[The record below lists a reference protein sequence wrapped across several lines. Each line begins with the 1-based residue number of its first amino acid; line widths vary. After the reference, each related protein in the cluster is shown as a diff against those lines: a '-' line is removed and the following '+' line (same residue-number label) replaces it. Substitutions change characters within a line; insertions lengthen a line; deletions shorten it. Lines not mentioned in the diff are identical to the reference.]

1 MLYRETTRAL
11 LLRGLGPVHA
21 TQENFENGVFTL
33 KMHQTFS
40 VHTTSGKFENAAI
53 TIAFRTSVKFAY
65 FMRTEAKTRQAG
77 NASRAR
83 EEERDKMAR
92 RIT

>member
-11 LLRGLGPVHA
+11 LLMGLGPVHA
-21 TQENFENGVFTL
+21 TLENFENGVFTL

-53 TIAFRTSVKFAY
+53 TIAFRTSVKFCVFYAN
-65 FMRTEAKTRQAG
+65 RGENEASAKRE
-77 NASRAR
+77 SRAR
-83 EEERDKMAR
+83 GGA
-92 RIT
+92 